1 MYELTVERHF
11 SAAHRL
17 DNYAGP
23 CARLHGHNYRVLVS
37 FRGETLDQG
46 GFLVDFTTLKSLCDE
61 ALQDLD
67 HQFLNEHPDFAGR
80 NPTAEALAQHI
91 FARVQAAATD
101 LPAHVAA
108 VTVYESPT
116 AAVTYR
122 EC

>member
-1 MYELTVERHF
+1 MYELTVERQF

-46 GFLVDFTTLKSLCDE
+46 GFLVDFAALKSLCE
-61 ALQDLD
+61 AALQDLD
-67 HQFLNEHPDFAGR
+67 HQFLNEHPAFAGR

-91 FARVQAAATD
+91 FARVQAAAVH
-101 LPAHVAA
+101 LPAQVAA

-122 EC
+122 EG